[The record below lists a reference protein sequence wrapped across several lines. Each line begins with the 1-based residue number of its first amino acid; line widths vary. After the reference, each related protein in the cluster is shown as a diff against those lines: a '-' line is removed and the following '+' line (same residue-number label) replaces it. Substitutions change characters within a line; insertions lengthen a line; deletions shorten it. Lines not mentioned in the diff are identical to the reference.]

1 MLIIDRRLKQSLL
14 TYDVYAAKM
23 IHLENNRDTI
33 TKYKMAPGATGC
45 WAGEGGGRADKGGGR
60 KKLKEEVK
68 SSLAETPPTQ
78 GKKREWKWGGGRDT
92 FQKEEQ
98 QRNPGFAR

>member
-45 WAGEGGGRADKGGGR
+45 WAGVGGGKSRQGR
-60 KKLKEEVK
+60 REEK
-68 SSLAETPPTQ
+68 TQ
-78 GKKREWKWGGGRDT
+78 RRSEIFFGRDT
-92 FQKEEQ
+92 SHA
-98 QRNPGFAR
+98 G